1 MINVKIKLLEGA
13 TMPSYAK
20 EGDAG
25 VDLYPKN
32 DIKIAPYA
40 TGVIVRT
47 GVMMEIPKGYELQ
60 VRPKSGNSSRTPIR
74 VVLGTVDAG
83 YRGEIGIIID
93 NLSNKDALSKINPNN
108 ISLSGGVLLSNILKN
123 KSVELN
129 QKFDTDF
136 WTPRKIDM
144 VLWSIER

>member
-40 TGVIVRT
+40 RGVIVRT

-93 NLSNKDALSKINPNN
+93 NLSNKVIKVNKDKALAQGVFSKIPKAVFEVVEELSK
-108 ISLSGGVLLSNILKN
+108 SDRGTGGFGSTGRGI
-123 KSVELN
+123 
-129 QKFDTDF
+129 
-136 WTPRKIDM
+136 
-144 VLWSIER
+144 

>member
-40 TGVIVRT
+40 T

-93 NLSNKDALSKINPNN
+93 NLSNKVIKVSKDKALAQGVFSKIPKAVFEVVEELSK
-108 ISLSGGVLLSNILKN
+108 SDRGTGGFGSTGRGI
-123 KSVELN
+123 
-129 QKFDTDF
+129 
-136 WTPRKIDM
+136 
-144 VLWSIER
+144 